1 MSTKKIS
8 VTGADKIYNLINTF
22 FLAIILIIVVYPMI
36 FVVSN
41 SFSSTKAVMAG
52 RVWLFPI
59 DFNIDGY
66 KAVFSNDQVVTGYIN
81 TLFYT
86 TVGTMV
92 NIVMTVT
99 AAYPLSRKDFK
110 ARNVILLLFTF
121 TMFFSGGMIPTY
133 ILISK
138 LGWIN
143 KRIVMIIPVALT
155 VYNVIITRTYFQTN
169 IPDEMLEA
177 AQLDGC
183 SDMKFLVKI
192 VLPLSKSII
201 AVITLFYAVSH
212 WNSFFNAF
220 MYLNDRRLYPLQLVL
235 RQILLANDISSGMM
249 NLDKAAA
256 LEGMRELLRYALIV
270 VASVPVLCLYPFIQ
284 KYFVRGIMVG
294 SIKG

>member
-1 MSTKKIS
+1 
-8 VTGADKIYNLINTF
+8 
-22 FLAIILIIVVYPMI
+22 
-36 FVVSN
+36 
-41 SFSSTKAVMAG
+41 
-52 RVWLFPI
+52 
-59 DFNIDGY
+59 
-66 KAVFSNDQVVTGYIN
+66 
-81 TLFYT
+81 
-86 TVGTMV
+86 
-92 NIVMTVT
+92 
-99 AAYPLSRKDFK
+99 
-110 ARNVILLLFTF
+110 
-121 TMFFSGGMIPTY
+121 MIPTY